1 MKSNSS
7 IDKESLQNEK
17 EIKKNK
23 EHSSMVKKYISN
35 RRTIFESKTENKSNG
50 IRYKYKRYS
59 LPSNINIDNEI
70 DIIKIMDKIKTSLD
84 ELKSYL
90 KF

>member
-1 MKSNSS
+1 
-7 IDKESLQNEK
+7 
-17 EIKKNK
+17 
-23 EHSSMVKKYISN
+23 MVKKYISN

-84 ELKSYL
+84 ELKSDL
-90 KF
+90 KFSQNKNGI